1 MEGQKGGGRRAGNR
15 REREGSE
22 MIGQERK
29 DGRKEIGK
37 EKRGGEKERRK
48 EGKQIRTKQ
57 TMG

>member
-1 MEGQKGGGRRAGNR
+1 
-15 REREGSE
+15 

-37 EKRGGEKERRK
+37 EKRGGEKERRT
-48 EGKQIRTKQ
+48 EGKQIRTKP